1 MMKLILLLI
10 SLIQISI
17 LARGHDRGNG
27 GQSIYIG
34 DNAFLRDIVEDNN
47 CLWRSGSK
55 VINDYPNIEKI
66 LTKIESYHWLLG
78 LRLEEEIKGL
88 KFCFTKK
95 RLPPLSYNNSDDLYI
110 FTNQMFDQPAINDA
124 GIVFLDMNIFDD
136 MNDVHKSFI
145 IIHESLHEFFDKEED
160 RSSREPRLREFV
172 YNLHDSYINGSD
184 KESIK
189 IAIEMARMAYL
200 SSSIAGLDK
209 SDYLLVI
216 NNKDLKFYKKLNLVE
231 KFNDIKLYSKSFNE
245 SFEKLLASMAKVEF
259 WGPDNVRNYFNILIR
274 KDITTD
280 GSKLIGASALDALVF
295 ERLIEMT
302 LEGKSVDG
310 DISSVVEYFNTLN
323 IENFLH
329 FKTVEKFISEILKL
343 NYNGER
349 NRFDLG
355 SLLMKTQG
363 DNNIS
368 HEIVKILNLRSR
380 YFSRNTN
387 YLSEAKKLLLV
398 ILTRIR
404 ESLKSSV
411 DIILPIYKNFISN
424 TIEFKDE
431 KELLFKA
438 FPELWN
444 HFSLSYLFGGE
455 VFSSKSFGLEELIK
469 YDTDLFLNNFKDML
483 PNILVVKAFRE
494 SRVGMGLPSNRANRY
509 IFSLSKSISYE
520 KMIDIFLKHLNKE
533 ERIRA
538 KSILK
543 NYLSNLDLD
552 DVLYSGRHSKKKFKT
567 FINYRLLELERL

>member
-1 MMKLILLLI
+1 
-10 SLIQISI
+10 
-17 LARGHDRGNG
+17 
-27 GQSIYIG
+27 
-34 DNAFLRDIVEDNN
+34 
-47 CLWRSGSK
+47 
-55 VINDYPNIEKI
+55 
-66 LTKIESYHWLLG
+66 
-78 LRLEEEIKGL
+78 
-88 KFCFTKK
+88 
-95 RLPPLSYNNSDDLYI
+95 
-110 FTNQMFDQPAINDA
+110 
-124 GIVFLDMNIFDD
+124 

-387 YLSEAKKLLLV
+387 Y
-398 ILTRIR
+398 
-404 ESLKSSV
+404 
-411 DIILPIYKNFISN
+411 
-424 TIEFKDE
+424 
-431 KELLFKA
+431 
-438 FPELWN
+438 
-444 HFSLSYLFGGE
+444 
-455 VFSSKSFGLEELIK
+455 
-469 YDTDLFLNNFKDML
+469 
-483 PNILVVKAFRE
+483 
-494 SRVGMGLPSNRANRY
+494 
-509 IFSLSKSISYE
+509 
-520 KMIDIFLKHLNKE
+520 
-533 ERIRA
+533 
-538 KSILK
+538 
-543 NYLSNLDLD
+543 
-552 DVLYSGRHSKKKFKT
+552 
-567 FINYRLLELERL
+567 

>member
-1 MMKLILLLI
+1 MKLILLLI

-55 VINDYPNIEKI
+55 VINDYPNIEKV

-145 IIHESLHEFFDKEED
+145 IIHESLHEFFGKEED

-172 YNLHDSYINGSD
+172 YNLHDAYVNGSD
-184 KESIK
+184 RESIK

-200 SSSIAGLDK
+200 NSSLDGLDK

-216 NNKDLKFYKKLNLVE
+216 NNADLKFYKKLSLVE
-231 KFNDIKLYSKSFNE
+231 KFNSFTFYSRSFNQSYE
-245 SFEKLLASMAKVEF
+245 QMLGSMSKVEF
-259 WGPDNVRNYFNILIR
+259 WSSGDIRNYFNILIR
-274 KDITTD
+274 KDITAD
-280 GSKLIGASALDALVF
+280 GSKLVGASALDVLVF

-302 LEGKSVDG
+302 LEGKSLDG
-310 DISSVVEYFNTLN
+310 DISSIVEYFNALN
-323 IENFLH
+323 IENFLY
-329 FKTVEKFISEILKL
+329 FKTVEKFISEISKL
-343 NYNGER
+343 NYNDER

-363 DNNIS
+363 DDNIS
-368 HEIVKILNLRSR
+368 HEIVKILNLSSR

-387 YLSEAKKLLLV
+387 YLSEAKKLLFV

-411 DIILPIYKNFISN
+411 DIILPIYKKFISN
-424 TIEFKDE
+424 TIEFRNE

-438 FPELWN
+438 FPELWH

-483 PNILVVKAFRE
+483 PNILVVEAFRA

-509 IFSLSKSISYE
+509 IFSLSESISYE
-520 KMIDIFLKHLNKE
+520 KMIDIFIKHLNKE
-533 ERIRA
+533 EKIRV

-567 FINYRLLELERL
+567 FIKYRLLELERL

>member
-1 MMKLILLLI
+1 MKLILLLI

-431 KELLFKA
+431 KKLLFKA

-483 PNILVVKAFRE
+483 PNILVVEAFRA

-509 IFSLSKSISYE
+509 IFSLSESISYE
-520 KMIDIFLKHLNKE
+520 KMIDIFIKHLNKE
-533 ERIRA
+533 EKIRV

-567 FINYRLLELERL
+567 FIKYRLLELERL

>member
-1 MMKLILLLI
+1 MKLILLLI

>member
-1 MMKLILLLI
+1 MKLILLLI

-55 VINDYPNIEKI
+55 VINDYPNIEKV

-172 YNLHDSYINGSD
+172 YNLHDAYVNGSD
-184 KESIK
+184 RESIK

-200 SSSIAGLDK
+200 NSSLDGLDK

-216 NNKDLKFYKKLNLVE
+216 NNADLKFYKKLSLVE
-231 KFNDIKLYSKSFNE
+231 KFNSFTFYSRSFNQSYE
-245 SFEKLLASMAKVEF
+245 QMLGSMSKVEF
-259 WGPDNVRNYFNILIR
+259 WSSGDIRNYFNILIR
-274 KDITTD
+274 KDITAD
-280 GSKLIGASALDALVF
+280 GSKLVGASALDVLVF

-302 LEGKSVDG
+302 LEGKSLDG
-310 DISSVVEYFNTLN
+310 DISSIVEYFNALN
-323 IENFLH
+323 IENFLY
-329 FKTVEKFISEILKL
+329 FKTVEKFISEISKL
-343 NYNGER
+343 NYNDER

-363 DNNIS
+363 DDNIS
-368 HEIVKILNLRSR
+368 HEIVKILNLSSR

-387 YLSEAKKLLLV
+387 YLSEAKKLLFV

-411 DIILPIYKNFISN
+411 DIILPIYKKFISN
-424 TIEFKDE
+424 TIEFRNE

-438 FPELWN
+438 FPELWH

-483 PNILVVKAFRE
+483 PNILVVEAFRA

-509 IFSLSKSISYE
+509 IFSHSESISYE
-520 KMIDIFLKHLNKE
+520 KMIDIFIKHLNKE
-533 ERIRA
+533 EKIRV

-567 FINYRLLELERL
+567 FIKYRLLELERL

>member
-1 MMKLILLLI
+1 MKLILLLI

-34 DNAFLRDIVEDNN
+34 NNAFLRDIVEDNN

-88 KFCFTKK
+88 KFCFTKR

-124 GIVFLDMNIFDD
+124 GIVFLDMNIFND

-145 IIHESLHEFFDKEED
+145 IIHEALHEFFDKEED

-200 SSSIAGLDK
+200 NSSIAGLDK
-209 SDYLLVI
+209 SDYLLII
-216 NNKDLKFYKKLNLVE
+216 NNKDLKFYKKLSLVE
-231 KFNDIKLYSKSFNE
+231 KFNDIKLYSKSFND

-302 LEGKSVDG
+302 LEGKSLDG
-310 DISSVVEYFNTLN
+310 DISSVVEYFNALN
-323 IENFLH
+323 IENFLY
-329 FKTVEKFISEILKL
+329 FKTVEKFISEISKL
-343 NYNGER
+343 NYNDER

-355 SLLMKTQG
+355 TLLMKTQG

-387 YLSEAKKLLLV
+387 YLSEAKKLLLL

-424 TIEFKDE
+424 TIEFKNE

-567 FINYRLLELERL
+567 FIKYRLLELERL

>member
-1 MMKLILLLI
+1 MKLILLLI

-55 VINDYPNIEKI
+55 VINDYPNIEKV